1 MPETADAD
9 YLGIP
14 GARKHVVETRTGQ
27 TAFIQA
33 GSADTW
39 RPVIGALA
47 ERYSVVAPDLAGHGQ
62 SSGPPLRDSVEPL
75 VDGIDSLCA
84 YLGVETAAVVGHSLG
99 GLVAMRFALDH
110 PDRLTHLLLAD
121 AGGIGHDFAWLLRLA
136 AIPVLGRAVFG
147 PARLLVKHY
156 GKRVKSRGGVDTNL
170 LKGLHRSRAFHVSA
184 DVVRGALRSTGER
197 LGPVDEAFMLPRRG
211 EVKVPVLLL
220 WGVQDRLFPVTQ
232 IDGALEAW
240 PDADRGTRLSR
251 RWSLAISGRA

>member
-1 MPETADAD
+1 MPETADAG

-14 GARKHVVETRTGQ
+14 GARKHVVETRKTRTGQ

-62 SSGPPLRDSVEPL
+62 SSGPPLSDSVEPR

-84 YLGVETAAVVGHSLG
+84 YLGVETATVVGHSLG
-99 GLVAMRFALDH
+99 GLVAMRFALDY

-156 GKRVKSRGGVDTNL
+156 GKRVQSRGGVDTNL

-184 DVVRGALRSTGER
+184 DVVRGGLYGRPRNASAPSTRRSCCPEWAR
-197 LGPVDEAFMLPRRG
+197 
-211 EVKVPVLLL
+211 
-220 WGVQDRLFPVTQ
+220 
-232 IDGALEAW
+232 
-240 PDADRGTRLSR
+240 
-251 RWSLAISGRA
+251 